1 MKALPVLRPDRLP
14 LLPAAGA
21 LASGWLSLTPSLLPR
36 DAVFQGLLAAV
47 AALLGYGLFAAIG
60 WVLCAVGARVAEAQ
74 MVMLRRLL
82 ALAALLGSAAMLW
95 LAQTWQQEQRELVG
109 MPPAS
114 GADPFLA
121 LLVAVVGFAVLLVL
135 ARSVRALARWVGRQI
150 ARVLPARVAVACG
163 LVLVLWA
170 SFAFVNDFAVG
181 RVAERLDAS
190 FLLVNNDFAT
200 DTSPPAMA
208 EVSGGPG
215 SAVSWKSLGRQGRI
229 FIANTPTRADIDA
242 FFEANVAGGAG
253 PASPETPAGSTVG
266 VEQSEQP
273 GALQPIRVYVGTGSP
288 ENGVELTLA
297 QQVDTAVAELK
308 RTGAFERKVL
318 NVATGTGRGWVNENQ
333 SRALEYLWGGDTAT
347 VSVQYS
353 HLPSWMSYLVDAERA
368 RKTGLALF
376 DGVYDYWVTLPASE
390 RPKLVVSGESLG
402 SYGSEGAF
410 TGASDLE
417 ARTDGALWV
426 GPTAN
431 NVLWQ
436 EFTAR
441 RDADSSVFLPTY
453 GEGATVRFS
462 PDGSTWSGG
471 GKWAAPR
478 VGYLQHANDPVT
490 WLDFSATFAKPEFLS
505 EDRGPGVPRQM
516 VWIPVI
522 TTLQLAV
529 DQLAAGIP
537 DGQGHEFG
545 QAPVYA
551 WATILPPDSW
561 PANATEPLAG
571 WLAELRQSD
580 LDATSSSE

>member
-1 MKALPVLRPDRLP
+1 MKAPPVLLPDRLP
-14 LLPAAGA
+14 LLPAVGA

-36 DAVFQGLLAAV
+36 DAALQGLLAAI

-60 WVLCAVGARVAEAQ
+60 WVLHAVGVRVAETR
-74 MVMLRRLL
+74 MMLLRRLL
-82 ALAALLGSAAMLW
+82 ALAAVLGSAAMLW
-95 LAQTWQQEQRELVG
+95 FAHAWQQEQRELVG

-121 LLVAVVGFAVLLVL
+121 LFVAVLGFAVLLVL
-135 ARSVRALARWVGRQI
+135 SRSVRALARWVGRQI
-150 ARVLPARVAVACG
+150 ARVLPARVAAAFG

-190 FLLVNNDFAT
+190 FLLVNGDFAT
-200 DTSPPAMA
+200 DTEPPAMA
-208 EVSGGPG
+208 EVSAGPG
-215 SAVSWKSLGRQGRI
+215 SAVSWQSLGRQGRI
-229 FIANTPTRADIDA
+229 FIANTPTRADIAA
-242 FFEANVAGGAG
+242 FFEANVASHESPTEAE
-253 PASPETPAGSTVG
+253 ASAEG
-266 VEQSEQP
+266 SEQP
-273 GALQPIRVYVGTGSP
+273 EILQPIRVYVGTGTT
-288 ENGVELTLA
+288 EAGIEATLS

-410 TGASDLE
+410 TGASDLA

-436 EFTAR
+436 QFTVR
-441 RDADSSVFLPTY
+441 RDAGSSVYLPSY
-453 GEGATVRFS
+453 DGGATVRFS
-462 PDGSTWSGG
+462 PDGEAWPGDG
-471 GKWAAPR
+471 EWAVPR

-490 WLDFSATFAKPEFLS
+490 WLDFGATFARPEFLG

-516 VWIPVI
+516 VWVPVI

-551 WATILPPDSW
+551 WAQILPPDSW
-561 PANATEPLAG
+561 PTASTEPLAA

-580 LDATSSSE
+580 LDTTSSSG